1 MPTTLANAGP
11 SSLPVRTESRAKANL
26 RKPEMAASI
35 AERYRVRVGLAIR
48 RARNI
53 RGWSLKEFAAQMPL
67 MDGGDRDERQ
77 IARWESGD
85 ERPHFDA
92 LLAIEDDTFGDAL
105 VMAFAELRT
114 SVEVETI
121 IRVQIKRRAA

>member
-1 MPTTLANAGP
+1 MASTLPNALS
-11 SSLPVRTESRAKANL
+11 SSLPVRTEIRAKANL
-26 RKPEMAASI
+26 RKTEI
-35 AERYRVRVGLAIR
+35 APSMLDRYRVRVGAAVR

-67 MDGGDRDERQ
+67 PDGGDRDERQ
-77 IARWESGD
+77 IARWESGE

-92 LLAIEDDTFGDAL
+92 LLAIVDETFGDAL

-114 SVEVETI
+114 SVEVETV
-121 IRVQIKRRAA
+121 IRVQIKRRTA